1 MDDMLSRMD
10 PSKLQKDFA
19 EHVRTGEPMPAP
31 TTEFQRDT
39 LARGEMAERLRVA
52 EAEAERLRART
63 TELAAVRGAPELT
76 RDVVLRSCRRIGLGG
91 GGSVAD
97 MAQTILETYLED
109 VRGVV

>member
-52 EAEAERLRART
+52 EARVEEMRAGIKKTLEEADDRCFNL
-63 TELAAVRGAPELT
+63 VRQT
-76 RDVVLRSCRRIGLGG
+76 LRSL
-91 GGSVAD
+91 
-97 MAQTILETYLED
+97 LEAKP
-109 VRGVV
+109 